1 MGRLDKLKRQSI
13 REANKRNL
21 GLTKEE
27 GGIEEYM
34 ENQEEGDKDITVG
47 KSDMDKHLRSDKG
60 IGGL

>member
-1 MGRLDKLKRQSI
+1 MGRLDKLKRQSM

-21 GLTKEE
+21 GLIK
-27 GGIEEYM
+27 
-34 ENQEEGDKDITVG
+34 EEGDKDITVG

>member
-1 MGRLDKLKRQSI
+1 M

-21 GLTKEE
+21 GIIKEE